1 MKKTNQYISLLLAVL
16 MTVGLS
22 SCIKEDYAVSS
33 DETAT
38 VNLMFTTRAD
48 LNQDGV
54 DEDARIHE
62 GIKTLRVI
70 LVQNGKVIVNHK
82 AEGLDKGDAPVLSQT
97 ITFWQIP
104 KAQSTFYAVANEESV
119 EGLRNKLAAY
129 TPESDFNPLDDQEL
143 RGEIITV
150 QTGTIPGAADD
161 IATNG
166 LPIAGIYSEDLSD
179 VEDGHILRIPITR
192 AVAKMELTL
201 TNNTGAPFRLDE
213 VAMGSFFPNM
223 TYLFPGKTL
232 PEGVTYVAHTFETN
246 ATLDEGAT
254 KTFCFYFYESHAG
267 ENAYTIQLND
277 GSEYGATPILVE
289 PEEEGEQAT
298 PLTSVERNTC
308 VRVKGTIESK
318 AWTLLANVLP
328 WQHEEVSF
336 DFDDTMSY
344 TSEGWKKGTYR
355 SKEVNNIRLF
365 NDQRAA
371 ELNFTITAP
380 SSLVRWTAELLEE
393 GDGHYFEFE
402 GPSSGEV
409 FIGDATSA
417 PTQTIKVRVIN
428 PDDEDYHEAT
438 LRVVA
443 TLLNGESYELD
454 LTGEGGTAPGTAE
467 TINRYTLIQ
476 AR

>member
-1 MKKTNQYISLLLAVL
+1 MKKTNRYISLLLALVFAA
-16 MTVGLS
+16 GLS
-22 SCIKEDYAVSS
+22 SCIKEDYADSTKN
-33 DETAT
+33 DKAT
-38 VNLMFTTRAD
+38 VSLVFDTRAP
-48 LNQDGV
+48 GV
-54 DEDARIHE
+54 DGQTVQAGPNE

-70 LVQNGKVIVNHK
+70 IVDSESSTVNVNKFYDYSAEPGPVEVKALTIMNLPEGQKDFYVI
-82 AEGLDKGDAPVLSQT
+82 
-97 ITFWQIP
+97 
-104 KAQSTFYAVANEESV
+104 ANEGSV
-119 EGLRNKLAAY
+119 GMNDIDLDTWQEKGTFN
-129 TPESDFNPLDDQEL
+129 ESDKNEL
-143 RGEIITV
+143 LQAVISSGFPKTEI
-150 QTGTIPGAADD
+150 AEL
-161 IATNG
+161 G
-166 LPIAGIYSEDLSD
+166 LPIAGVKSENITGT
-179 VEDGHILRIPITR
+179 EDQVIEIPITR

-201 TNNTGAPFRLDE
+201 TNNTGASFQLDK
-213 VAMGSFFPNM
+213 VVMGSFFPNM
-223 TYLFPGKTL
+223 TYLFPDKGL
-232 PEGVTYVAHTFETN
+232 PEGVTYANHTFDTN
-246 ATLDEGAT
+246 ATLEEGAT
-254 KTFCFYFYESHAG
+254 ETFCFYFYESYAG
-267 ENAYTIQLND
+267 ADAYTIQLNN

-289 PEEEGEQAT
+289 PEEEGGQAT

-344 TSEGWKKGTYR
+344 TSEGWKKDTYLL
-355 SKEVNNIRLF
+355 KDGNNIRLS
-365 NDQRAA
+365 NRMAA

>member
-1 MKKTNQYISLLLAVL
+1 MKKTNRYISLLLALVFAA
-16 MTVGLS
+16 GLS
-22 SCIKEDYAVSS
+22 SCIKEDYADSTKN
-33 DETAT
+33 DKAT
-38 VNLMFTTRAD
+38 VSLVFDTRAP
-48 LNQDGV
+48 GV
-54 DEDARIHE
+54 DGQTVQAGPNE

-70 LVQNGKVIVNHK
+70 IVDSESSTVNVNKLYDYSAEPDPVQVKTLTIMNLPEGQKDFYVI
-82 AEGLDKGDAPVLSQT
+82 
-97 ITFWQIP
+97 
-104 KAQSTFYAVANEESV
+104 ANEGSVGMNDIDLDTWQEKGTFNESDK
-119 EGLRNKLAAY
+119 NKLLQAVIASGFPK
-129 TPESDFNPLDDQEL
+129 TDA
-143 RGEIITV
+143 EIAE
-150 QTGTIPGAADD
+150 Q
-161 IATNG
+161 G
-166 LPIAGIYSEDLSD
+166 LPIAGVESANITGTEDQ
-179 VEDGHILRIPITR
+179 EIEIPITR

-201 TNNTGAPFRLDE
+201 TNNTGAPFQLDQ

-232 PEGVTYVAHTFETN
+232 SEDVTYEAHIFETN
-246 ATLDEGAT
+246 ATLAEGAT
-254 KTFCFYFYESHAG
+254 ETFCFYFYESNAG
-267 ENAYTIQLND
+267 ENAYTIQLNN

-289 PEEEGEQAT
+289 PEEEGGQAT
-298 PLTSVERNTC
+298 PLTSVKRNTC

-344 TSEGWKKGTYR
+344 TSEGWKKDTYLL
-355 SKEVNNIRLF
+355 KDGNNIRLS
-365 NDQRAA
+365 NRTAA
-371 ELNFTITAP
+371 ELNFIITAP

-393 GDGHYFEFE
+393 GDGHYFEFVD
-402 GPSSGEV
+402 GSSSGEV

-417 PTQTIKVRVIN
+417 PMQTIKVRVTN

>member
-1 MKKTNQYISLLLAVL
+1 MKKTNRYISLLLALVFAA
-16 MTVGLS
+16 GLS
-22 SCIKEDYAVSS
+22 SCIKEDYADSTKN
-33 DETAT
+33 DKAT
-38 VNLMFTTRAD
+38 VSLVFDTRAP
-48 LNQDGV
+48 GV
-54 DEDARIHE
+54 DGQTVQAGPNE

-70 LVQNGKVIVNHK
+70 IVDSKSSTVNVNKFYDYSDEPGPVETKRLTIMNLPVGQKDFYVI
-82 AEGLDKGDAPVLSQT
+82 
-97 ITFWQIP
+97 
-104 KAQSTFYAVANEESV
+104 ANEGSV
-119 EGLRNKLAAY
+119 EINGINLDAWQEKG
-129 TPESDFNPLDDQEL
+129 TFDDSDKNEL
-143 RGEIITV
+143 LQAVISSGFPKTEI
-150 QTGTIPGAADD
+150 AEL
-161 IATNG
+161 G
-166 LPIAGIYSEDLSD
+166 LPIAGVKSENITGT
-179 VEDGHILRIPITR
+179 EDQVIEIPITR

-201 TNNTGAPFRLDE
+201 TNNTGAPFQLDQ

-232 PEGVTYVAHTFETN
+232 SEGVTYAAHTFETN
-246 ATLDEGAT
+246 ATLEKGAT
-254 KTFCFYFYESHAG
+254 ETFCFYFYESNAG
-267 ENAYTIQLND
+267 ANAYTIQLND

-289 PEEEGEQAT
+289 PEEEGGKAT

-344 TSEGWKKGTYR
+344 TSEGWKKDTYR
-355 SKEVNNIRLF
+355 SKEDNNIRLF

>member
-1 MKKTNQYISLLLAVL
+1 MKKTNRYISLLLALVFAA
-16 MTVGLS
+16 GLS
-22 SCIKEDYAVSS
+22 SCIKEDYADSTKN
-33 DETAT
+33 DKAT
-38 VNLMFTTRAD
+38 VSLVFDTRAP
-48 LNQDGV
+48 GV
-54 DEDARIHE
+54 DGQTVQAGPNE

-70 LVQNGKVIVNHK
+70 IVDSESSTVNVNKLYDYSAEAGPVETKTLTIMNLPEGQKDFYVI
-82 AEGLDKGDAPVLSQT
+82 
-97 ITFWQIP
+97 
-104 KAQSTFYAVANEESV
+104 ANEGSV
-119 EGLRNKLAAY
+119 EMNDIDLDTWQEKGTFN
-129 TPESDFNPLDDQEL
+129 ESDKNEL
-143 RGEIITV
+143 LQAVIASGFPKTDAEI
-150 QTGTIPGAADD
+150 AEL
-161 IATNG
+161 G
-166 LPIAGIYSEDLSD
+166 LPIAGWQSENITGT
-179 VEDGHILRIPITR
+179 EDQVIEIPITR

-201 TNNTGAPFRLDE
+201 TNNTGAPFQLDQ
-213 VAMGSFFPNM
+213 VAMGRFFPNM

-232 PEGVTYVAHTFETN
+232 SEGVTYAAHTFETN
-246 ATLDEGAT
+246 ATLAEDAT
-254 KTFCFYFYESHAG
+254 ETFCFYFYESYAG
-267 ENAYTIQLND
+267 ADAYTIQLNN

-289 PEEEGEQAT
+289 PEEEGGQAT

-344 TSEGWKKGTYR
+344 TSEGWKKDTYLF
-355 SKEVNNIRLF
+355 KDGNNIRLS
-365 NDQRAA
+365 NRMAA

-393 GDGHYFEFE
+393 GDGHYFEFD

-417 PTQTIKVRVIN
+417 PMQTIKVRVIN

>member
-1 MKKTNQYISLLLAVL
+1 MKKTNRYISLLLALVFAA
-16 MTVGLS
+16 GLS
-22 SCIKEDYAVSS
+22 SCIKEDYADSTKN
-33 DETAT
+33 DKAT
-38 VNLMFTTRAD
+38 VSLVFDTRAP
-48 LNQDGV
+48 GV
-54 DEDARIHE
+54 DGQTVQAGPNE

-70 LVQNGKVIVNHK
+70 IVDSKSSTVNVNKFYDYSAEPDPVETKTLTIMNLPVGQKDFYVI
-82 AEGLDKGDAPVLSQT
+82 
-97 ITFWQIP
+97 
-104 KAQSTFYAVANEESV
+104 ANERSV
-119 EGLRNKLAAY
+119 GMNDIDLDAWQEKG
-129 TPESDFNPLDDQEL
+129 TFDESDKNEL
-143 RGEIITV
+143 LQAVIASGFPKTEI
-150 QTGTIPGAADD
+150 AEL
-161 IATNG
+161 G
-166 LPIAGIYSEDLSD
+166 LPIAGVKSENITGT
-179 VEDGHILRIPITR
+179 EDQVIEIPITR

-201 TNNTGAPFRLDE
+201 TNNTGALFRLDQ
-213 VAMGSFFPNM
+213 VAMGRFFPNM
-223 TYLFPGKTL
+223 TYLFPGNAL
-232 PEGVTYVAHTFETN
+232 PESVTYVAHTFETN

-254 KTFCFYFYESHAG
+254 KTFCFYFYESNAG
-267 ENAYTIQLND
+267 ENAYTIQLNN

-289 PEEEGEQAT
+289 PEEEGGEAT
-298 PLTSVERNTC
+298 PLTSVKRNTC

-344 TSEGWKKGTYR
+344 TSEGWKKDTYLL
-355 SKEVNNIRLF
+355 KDGNNIRLS
-365 NDQRAA
+365 NRMAA

-417 PTQTIKVRVIN
+417 PMQTIKVRVTN

>member
-1 MKKTNQYISLLLAVL
+1 MKKTNRYISLLLALVFAA
-16 MTVGLS
+16 GLS
-22 SCIKEDYAVSS
+22 SCIKEDYADSTKN
-33 DETAT
+33 DKAT
-38 VNLMFTTRAD
+38 VSLVFDTRAP
-48 LNQDGV
+48 GV
-54 DEDARIHE
+54 DGQTVQAGPNE

-70 LVQNGKVIVNHK
+70 IVDSESSTVNVNKLYDYSAEAGPVEVKTLTIMNLPVGQKDFYVI
-82 AEGLDKGDAPVLSQT
+82 
-97 ITFWQIP
+97 
-104 KAQSTFYAVANEESV
+104 ANEGSV
-119 EGLRNKLAAY
+119 EMNGINLDTWQEKGTFN
-129 TPESDFNPLDDQEL
+129 ESDKNEL
-143 RGEIITV
+143 LQAVIASGFPKTDAEI
-150 QTGTIPGAADD
+150 AEL
-161 IATNG
+161 G
-166 LPIAGIYSEDLSD
+166 LPIAGWQSENITGT
-179 VEDGHILRIPITR
+179 EDQVIEIPITR

-201 TNNTGAPFRLDE
+201 TNNTGAPFQLDQ
-213 VAMGSFFPNM
+213 VAMGRFFPNM
-223 TYLFPGKTL
+223 TYLFPGKAL
-232 PEGVTYVAHTFETN
+232 PEGVAYADHTFETN
-246 ATLDEGAT
+246 ATLAEDAT
-254 KTFCFYFYESHAG
+254 ETFCFYFYESYAG
-267 ENAYTIQLND
+267 ADAYTIQLNN

-289 PEEEGEQAT
+289 PGEEGGQAT

-344 TSEGWKKGTYR
+344 TSEGWKEGTYLL
-355 SKEVNNIRLF
+355 KDGNNIRLS
-365 NDQRAA
+365 NRMAA

-393 GDGHYFEFE
+393 GDGHYFEFD
-402 GPSSGEV
+402 GSSSGEV

-417 PTQTIKVRVIN
+417 PMQTIKVRVIN

>member
-48 LNQDGV
+48 LNQNGV

-119 EGLRNKLAAY
+119 DGLRNKLAAY

-166 LPIAGIYSEDLSD
+166 LPIAGIYSEDLSN
-179 VEDGHILRIPITR
+179 VVDGHILRIPITR
-192 AVAKMELTL
+192 AVAKFVLYI
-201 TNNTGAPFRLDE
+201 NNESGEDFNLNSVNLGTF
-213 VAMGSFFPNM
+213 VADR
-223 TYLFPGKTL
+223 TYLFPGQNGL
-232 PEGVTYVAHTFETN
+232 PQGVTYNEKMYSLNANTTVAANGGGKGEPAFIGYIYETGTRGAGDFTLSLTSDTPGFEDLAKAVPIQFNQQGRKHISRNEQVEIT
-246 ATLDEGAT
+246 ATVDVNKEVQTDL
-254 KTFCFYFYESHAG
+254 K
-267 ENAYTIQLND
+267 
-277 GSEYGATPILVE
+277 ILVE
-289 PEEEGEQAT
+289 HWGE
-298 PLTSVERNTC
+298 
-308 VRVKGTIESK
+308 K
-318 AWTLLANVLP
+318 
-328 WQHEEVSF
+328 
-336 DFDDTMSY
+336 
-344 TSEGWKKGTYR
+344 
-355 SKEVNNIRLF
+355 
-365 NDQRAA
+365 
-371 ELNFTITAP
+371 
-380 SSLVRWTAELLEE
+380 
-393 GDGHYFEFE
+393 
-402 GPSSGEV
+402 
-409 FIGDATSA
+409 
-417 PTQTIKVRVIN
+417 
-428 PDDEDYHEAT
+428 
-438 LRVVA
+438 
-443 TLLNGESYELD
+443 
-454 LTGEGGTAPGTAE
+454 
-467 TINRYTLIQ
+467 TINIPSFN
-476 AR
+476 

>member
-1 MKKTNQYISLLLAVL
+1 MKKTNRYISLLLALVFAA
-16 MTVGLS
+16 GLS
-22 SCIKEDYAVSS
+22 SCIKEDYADSTKN
-33 DETAT
+33 DKAT
-38 VNLMFTTRAD
+38 VSLVFDTRAP
-48 LNQDGV
+48 GV
-54 DEDARIHE
+54 DGQTVQAGPNE

-70 LVQNGKVIVNHK
+70 IVDSESSTVNVNKFYDYSAEPDPVEVKTLTIMNLPVGQKDFYVI
-82 AEGLDKGDAPVLSQT
+82 
-97 ITFWQIP
+97 
-104 KAQSTFYAVANEESV
+104 ANEGSV
-119 EGLRNKLAAY
+119 GMNDIDLEAWQEKGTFN
-129 TPESDFNPLDDQEL
+129 ESDKNEL
-143 RGEIITV
+143 LQAVIASGFPKTDAEI
-150 QTGTIPGAADD
+150 AEL
-161 IATNG
+161 G
-166 LPIAGIYSEDLSD
+166 LPIAGVKSENITGT
-179 VEDGHILRIPITR
+179 EDQVIEIPITR

-201 TNNTGAPFRLDE
+201 TNNTGAPFQLDQ
-213 VAMGSFFPNM
+213 VAMGKFFPNM
-223 TYLFPGKTL
+223 TYLFPDNGL
-232 PEGVTYVAHTFETN
+232 LEGVTYADHTFETN
-246 ATLDEGAT
+246 ATLEEGAT
-254 KTFCFYFYESHAG
+254 ETFCFYFYESNAG
-267 ENAYTIQLND
+267 ADAYTIQLND

-289 PEEEGEQAT
+289 PEVEGGQAT
-298 PLTSVERNTC
+298 PLTSVDRNTC

-344 TSEGWKKGTYR
+344 TSEGWTEGTYR
-355 SKEVNNIRLF
+355 SKEGNNIRLF

-371 ELNFTITAP
+371 VLNFTITAP

-393 GDGHYFEFE
+393 GDGHYFEFD

-417 PTQTIKVRVIN
+417 PMQTIKVRVTN

>member
-1 MKKTNQYISLLLAVL
+1 MKKTNRYISLLLALVFAA
-16 MTVGLS
+16 GLS
-22 SCIKEDYAVSS
+22 SCIKEDYADSTKN
-33 DETAT
+33 DKAT
-38 VNLMFTTRAD
+38 VSLVFDTRAP
-48 LNQDGV
+48 GV
-54 DEDARIHE
+54 DGQTVQAGPNE

-70 LVQNGKVIVNHK
+70 IVDSESSTVNVNKLYDYSAEAGPVEVKTLTIMNLPVGQKDFYVI
-82 AEGLDKGDAPVLSQT
+82 
-97 ITFWQIP
+97 
-104 KAQSTFYAVANEESV
+104 ANEGSV
-119 EGLRNKLAAY
+119 EMNGINLDTWQEKGTFN
-129 TPESDFNPLDDQEL
+129 ESDKNEL
-143 RGEIITV
+143 LQAVIASGFPKTDAEI
-150 QTGTIPGAADD
+150 AEL
-161 IATNG
+161 G
-166 LPIAGIYSEDLSD
+166 LPIAGWQSENITGT
-179 VEDGHILRIPITR
+179 EDQVIEIPITR

-201 TNNTGAPFRLDE
+201 TNNTGAPFQLDQ
-213 VAMGSFFPNM
+213 VAMGRFFPNM
-223 TYLFPGKTL
+223 TYLFPGKAL
-232 PEGVTYVAHTFETN
+232 PEGVAYADHTFETN
-246 ATLDEGAT
+246 ATLAEDAT
-254 KTFCFYFYESHAG
+254 ETFCFYFYESYAG
-267 ENAYTIQLND
+267 ADAYTIQLNN

-289 PEEEGEQAT
+289 PEEEGGQAT

-344 TSEGWKKGTYR
+344 TSEGWKEGTYLL
-355 SKEVNNIRLF
+355 KDGNNIRLS
-365 NDQRAA
+365 NRMAA

-393 GDGHYFEFE
+393 GDGHYFEFD
-402 GPSSGEV
+402 GSSSGEV

-417 PTQTIKVRVIN
+417 PMQTIKVRVIN

>member
-1 MKKTNQYISLLLAVL
+1 MKKTNRYISLLLALVFAA
-16 MTVGLS
+16 GLS
-22 SCIKEDYAVSS
+22 SCIKEDYADSTKN
-33 DETAT
+33 DKAT
-38 VNLMFTTRAD
+38 VSLVFDTRAP
-48 LNQDGV
+48 GV
-54 DEDARIHE
+54 DGQTVQAGPNE

-70 LVQNGKVIVNHK
+70 IVDSESSTVNVNKFYDYSAEPGPVEVKTLTIMNLPEGQKDFYVI
-82 AEGLDKGDAPVLSQT
+82 
-97 ITFWQIP
+97 
-104 KAQSTFYAVANEESV
+104 ANEGSV
-119 EGLRNKLAAY
+119 GMNDIDLDTWQEKGTFN
-129 TPESDFNPLDDQEL
+129 ESDKNEL
-143 RGEIITV
+143 LQAVISSGFPKTEI
-150 QTGTIPGAADD
+150 AEL
-161 IATNG
+161 G
-166 LPIAGIYSEDLSD
+166 LPIAGVKSENITGT
-179 VEDGHILRIPITR
+179 EDQVIEIPITR

-201 TNNTGAPFRLDE
+201 TNNTGASFQLDK
-213 VAMGSFFPNM
+213 VVMGSFFPNM
-223 TYLFPGKTL
+223 TYLFPDKGL
-232 PEGVTYVAHTFETN
+232 PEGVTYANHTFDTN
-246 ATLDEGAT
+246 ATLEEGAT
-254 KTFCFYFYESHAG
+254 ETFCFYFYESYAG
-267 ENAYTIQLND
+267 ADAYTIQLNN

-289 PEEEGEQAT
+289 PEEEGGQAT

-344 TSEGWKKGTYR
+344 TSEGWKKDTYLL
-355 SKEVNNIRLF
+355 KDGNNIRLS
-365 NDQRAA
+365 NRMAA

>member
-1 MKKTNQYISLLLAVL
+1 MKKTNRYISLLLALVFAA
-16 MTVGLS
+16 GLS
-22 SCIKEDYAVSS
+22 SCIKEDYADSTKN
-33 DETAT
+33 DKAT
-38 VNLMFTTRAD
+38 VSLVFDTRAP
-48 LNQDGV
+48 GV
-54 DEDARIHE
+54 DGQTVQAGPNE

-70 LVQNGKVIVNHK
+70 IVDSESSTVNVNKLYDYSAEAGPVEVKTLTIMNLPVGQKDFYVI
-82 AEGLDKGDAPVLSQT
+82 
-97 ITFWQIP
+97 
-104 KAQSTFYAVANEESV
+104 ANEGSV
-119 EGLRNKLAAY
+119 GMNDIDLNAWQEKGTFN
-129 TPESDFNPLDDQEL
+129 ESDKNEL
-143 RGEIITV
+143 LQAVIASGFPKTDAEI
-150 QTGTIPGAADD
+150 AEL
-161 IATNG
+161 G
-166 LPIAGIYSEDLSD
+166 LPIAGWQSENITGT
-179 VEDGHILRIPITR
+179 EDQVIEIPITR

-201 TNNTGAPFRLDE
+201 TNNTGAPFQLDQ

-223 TYLFPGKTL
+223 TYLFPGKAL
-232 PEGVTYVAHTFETN
+232 PEGVAYADYTFETN
-246 ATLDEGAT
+246 ATLAEDAT
-254 KTFCFYFYESHAG
+254 ETFCFYFYESNAG
-267 ENAYTIQLND
+267 ENAYTIQLNN

-289 PEEEGEQAT
+289 PEEEGGQAT

-344 TSEGWKKGTYR
+344 TSEGWKKDTYLL
-355 SKEVNNIRLF
+355 KDGNNIRLS
-365 NDQRAA
+365 NRMAA

>member
-1 MKKTNQYISLLLAVL
+1 MKKTNRYISLLLALVFAA
-16 MTVGLS
+16 GLS
-22 SCIKEDYAVSS
+22 SCIKEDYADSTKN
-33 DETAT
+33 DKAT
-38 VNLMFTTRAD
+38 VSLVFDTRAP
-48 LNQDGV
+48 GV
-54 DEDARIHE
+54 DGQTVQAGPNE

-70 LVQNGKVIVNHK
+70 IVDSKSSTVNVNKFYDYSAEPDPVETKTLTIMNLPVGQKDFYVI
-82 AEGLDKGDAPVLSQT
+82 
-97 ITFWQIP
+97 
-104 KAQSTFYAVANEESV
+104 ANEGSV
-119 EGLRNKLAAY
+119 EMNGINLNTWQEKG
-129 TPESDFNPLDDQEL
+129 TFDDSDKNEL
-143 RGEIITV
+143 LQAVISSGFPKTEI
-150 QTGTIPGAADD
+150 AEL
-161 IATNG
+161 G
-166 LPIAGIYSEDLSD
+166 LPIAGVKSENITGT
-179 VEDGHILRIPITR
+179 EDQVIEIPITR

-201 TNNTGAPFRLDE
+201 TNNTGASFQLDQ
-213 VAMGSFFPNM
+213 VVMGSFFPNM
-223 TYLFPGKTL
+223 TYLFPDKAL
-232 PEGVTYVAHTFETN
+232 PEEGVAYTDHTFETN

-254 KTFCFYFYESHAG
+254 KTFCFYFYESNAG

-289 PEEEGEQAT
+289 PEEEGGQAT

-344 TSEGWKKGTYR
+344 TSEGWKKDTYLL
-355 SKEVNNIRLF
+355 KDGNNIRLS
-365 NDQRAA
+365 NRMAA

>member
-1 MKKTNQYISLLLAVL
+1 MKKTNRYISLLLALVFAA
-16 MTVGLS
+16 GLS
-22 SCIKEDYAVSS
+22 SCIKEDYADSTKN
-33 DETAT
+33 DKAT
-38 VNLMFTTRAD
+38 VSLVFDTRAP
-48 LNQDGV
+48 GV
-54 DEDARIHE
+54 DGQTVQAGPNE

-70 LVQNGKVIVNHK
+70 IVDSESSTVNVNKFYDYSAEPGPVEVKTLTIMNLPEGQKDFYVI
-82 AEGLDKGDAPVLSQT
+82 
-97 ITFWQIP
+97 
-104 KAQSTFYAVANEESV
+104 ANEGSV
-119 EGLRNKLAAY
+119 EINGINLDTWQEKGTFN
-129 TPESDFNPLDDQEL
+129 ESDKNEL
-143 RGEIITV
+143 LQAVISSGFPKTEI
-150 QTGTIPGAADD
+150 AEL
-161 IATNG
+161 G
-166 LPIAGIYSEDLSD
+166 LPIAGVKSENITGT
-179 VEDGHILRIPITR
+179 EDQVIEIPITR

-201 TNNTGAPFRLDE
+201 TNNTGASFQLDK
-213 VAMGSFFPNM
+213 VVMGSFFPNM
-223 TYLFPGKTL
+223 TYLFPDKGL
-232 PEGVTYVAHTFETN
+232 PEGVTYANHTFDTN
-246 ATLDEGAT
+246 ATLEEGAT
-254 KTFCFYFYESHAG
+254 ETFCFYFYESYAG
-267 ENAYTIQLND
+267 ADAYTIQLNN

-289 PEEEGEQAT
+289 PEEEGGQAT

-344 TSEGWKKGTYR
+344 TSEGWKKDTYLL
-355 SKEVNNIRLF
+355 KDGNNIRLS
-365 NDQRAA
+365 NRMAA

-467 TINRYTLIQ
+467 IINRYTLIQ

>member
-1 MKKTNQYISLLLAVL
+1 MKKTNRYISLLLALVFAA
-16 MTVGLS
+16 GLS
-22 SCIKEDYAVSS
+22 SCIKEDYADSTKN
-33 DETAT
+33 DKAT
-38 VNLMFTTRAD
+38 VSLVFDTRAP
-48 LNQDGV
+48 GV
-54 DEDARIHE
+54 DGQTVQAGPNE

-70 LVQNGKVIVNHK
+70 IVDSESSTVNVNKLYDYSAEAGPVEVKTLTIMNLPVGQKDFYVI
-82 AEGLDKGDAPVLSQT
+82 
-97 ITFWQIP
+97 
-104 KAQSTFYAVANEESV
+104 ANEGSV
-119 EGLRNKLAAY
+119 GMNDIDLNAWQEKGTFN
-129 TPESDFNPLDDQEL
+129 ESDKNEL
-143 RGEIITV
+143 LQAVIASGFPKTDAEIV
-150 QTGTIPGAADD
+150 EL
-161 IATNG
+161 G
-166 LPIAGIYSEDLSD
+166 LPIAGWQSENITGT
-179 VEDGHILRIPITR
+179 EDQVIEIPITR

-201 TNNTGAPFRLDE
+201 TNNTGAPFRLDQ
-213 VAMGSFFPNM
+213 VAMGSFFPKM

-232 PEGVTYVAHTFETN
+232 SEGVAYADHTFKTN
-246 ATLDEGAT
+246 ATLAEDAT
-254 KTFCFYFYESHAG
+254 ETFCFYFYESYAG
-267 ENAYTIQLND
+267 ADAYTIQLNN

-289 PEEEGEQAT
+289 PEEEGGKAT

-344 TSEGWKKGTYR
+344 TSEGWQEGTYHL
-355 SKEVNNIRLF
+355 KNGNNIRLF
-365 NDQRAA
+365 NNRTAA

-393 GDGHYFEFE
+393 GDGHYFEFD

-454 LTGEGGTAPGTAE
+454 LTGKGGTAPGTAE

>member
-1 MKKTNQYISLLLAVL
+1 MKKTNRYISLLLALVFAA
-16 MTVGLS
+16 GLS
-22 SCIKEDYAVSS
+22 SCIKEDYADSTKN
-33 DETAT
+33 DKAT
-38 VNLMFTTRAD
+38 VSLVFDTRAP
-48 LNQDGV
+48 GV
-54 DEDARIHE
+54 DGQTVQAGPNE

-70 LVQNGKVIVNHK
+70 IVDSKSSTVNVNKFYNYSAEPGPVETKTLTIMNLPEGQKDFYVI
-82 AEGLDKGDAPVLSQT
+82 
-97 ITFWQIP
+97 
-104 KAQSTFYAVANEESV
+104 ANEGSV
-119 EGLRNKLAAY
+119 EMNGIDLDTWQEKGTFN
-129 TPESDFNPLDDQEL
+129 ESDKNEL
-143 RGEIITV
+143 LQAVIASGFPKTDAEIAE
-150 QTGTIPGAADD
+150 Q
-161 IATNG
+161 G
-166 LPIAGIYSEDLSD
+166 LPIAGVESANITGTEDQ
-179 VEDGHILRIPITR
+179 VIEIPITR

-201 TNNTGAPFRLDE
+201 INNTGAPFQLDK
-213 VAMGSFFPNM
+213 VVMGSFFPNM
-223 TYLFPGKTL
+223 TYLFPDKGL
-232 PEGVTYVAHTFETN
+232 PEGVTYADHTFDTN

-254 KTFCFYFYESHAG
+254 KTFCFYFYESNAG
-267 ENAYTIQLND
+267 ANAYTIQLND

-289 PEEEGEQAT
+289 PEVEGGQQAT
-298 PLTSVERNTC
+298 PLTSVDRNTC
-308 VRVKGTIESK
+308 VRVKGIIESK

-336 DFDDTMSY
+336 DFDDTMAY
-344 TSEGWKKGTYR
+344 TSKGWKEGTYR
-355 SKEVNNIRLF
+355 SKAGNNIRLY
-365 NDQRAA
+365 NNQTAA

-393 GDGHYFEFE
+393 GDGHYFEFD

-417 PTQTIKVRVIN
+417 PMQAIKVRVIN

>member
-1 MKKTNQYISLLLAVL
+1 MKKTNRYISLLLALVFAA
-16 MTVGLS
+16 GLS
-22 SCIKEDYAVSS
+22 SCIKEDYADSTKN
-33 DETAT
+33 DKAT
-38 VNLMFTTRAD
+38 VSLVFDTRAP
-48 LNQDGV
+48 GV
-54 DEDARIHE
+54 DGQTVQAGPNE

-70 LVQNGKVIVNHK
+70 IVDSESSTVNVNKFYDYSAEAGPVEVKTLTIMNLPVGLKDFYVI
-82 AEGLDKGDAPVLSQT
+82 
-97 ITFWQIP
+97 
-104 KAQSTFYAVANEESV
+104 ANEGSV
-119 EGLRNKLAAY
+119 EMNGINLDTWQEKGTFN
-129 TPESDFNPLDDQEL
+129 ESDKNEL
-143 RGEIITV
+143 LQAVIASGFPKTDAEI
-150 QTGTIPGAADD
+150 AEF
-161 IATNG
+161 G
-166 LPIAGIYSEDLSD
+166 LPIAGWQSENITGT
-179 VEDGHILRIPITR
+179 EDQVIEIPITR

-201 TNNTGAPFRLDE
+201 TNNTGAPFQLDQ

-223 TYLFPGKTL
+223 TYLFPGKAL
-232 PEGVTYVAHTFETN
+232 PEGVAYADHTFETN
-246 ATLDEGAT
+246 ATLAEDAT
-254 KTFCFYFYESHAG
+254 ETFCFYFYESYAG
-267 ENAYTIQLND
+267 ADAYTIQLNN

-289 PEEEGEQAT
+289 PEEEGGQAT

-344 TSEGWKKGTYR
+344 TSEGWKEGTYLL
-355 SKEVNNIRLF
+355 KDGNNIRLS
-365 NDQRAA
+365 NQMAA

-393 GDGHYFEFE
+393 GDGHYFEFD
-402 GPSSGEV
+402 GSSSGEV

-417 PTQTIKVRVIN
+417 PMQTIKVRVIN

>member
-1 MKKTNQYISLLLAVL
+1 MKKTNRYISLLLALVFAA
-16 MTVGLS
+16 GLS
-22 SCIKEDYAVSS
+22 SCIKEDYADSTKN
-33 DETAT
+33 DKAT
-38 VNLMFTTRAD
+38 VSLVFDTRAP
-48 LNQDGV
+48 GV
-54 DEDARIHE
+54 DGQTVQVGPNE

-70 LVQNGKVIVNHK
+70 IVDSKSSTVNVNKFYDYSAEPGPVETKTLTIMNLPVGQKDFYVI
-82 AEGLDKGDAPVLSQT
+82 
-97 ITFWQIP
+97 
-104 KAQSTFYAVANEESV
+104 ANEGSV
-119 EGLRNKLAAY
+119 EINGINLDTWQEKGTFN
-129 TPESDFNPLDDQEL
+129 ESDKNEL
-143 RGEIITV
+143 LQAVIASGFPKTDAEI
-150 QTGTIPGAADD
+150 AKL
-161 IATNG
+161 G
-166 LPIAGIYSEDLSD
+166 LPIAGWQSENITGT
-179 VEDGHILRIPITR
+179 EDQVIEIPITR

-201 TNNTGAPFRLDE
+201 TNNTGAPFQLDQ

-232 PEGVTYVAHTFETN
+232 PEGGVAYADHTFKTN
-246 ATLDEGAT
+246 ATLAEDAT
-254 KTFCFYFYESHAG
+254 ETFCFYFYESYAG
-267 ENAYTIQLND
+267 ENAYTIRLND

-289 PEEEGEQAT
+289 PEVEGGQAT

-328 WQHEEVSF
+328 WQYEEVSF

-344 TSEGWKKGTYR
+344 TSEGWKEGTYR
-355 SKEVNNIRLF
+355 SKDGNNIRLS
-365 NDQRAA
+365 NQMAA

-393 GDGHYFEFE
+393 GDGHYFEFD
-402 GPSSGEV
+402 GSSSGEV

>member
-1 MKKTNQYISLLLAVL
+1 MKKTNRYISLLLALVFAA
-16 MTVGLS
+16 GLS
-22 SCIKEDYAVSS
+22 SCIKEDYADSTKN
-33 DETAT
+33 DKAT
-38 VNLMFTTRAD
+38 VSLVFDTRAP
-48 LNQDGV
+48 GV
-54 DEDARIHE
+54 DGQTVQAGPNE

-70 LVQNGKVIVNHK
+70 IVDSKSSTVNVNKLYDYSAEAGPVETKTLTIMNLPVGQKDFYVI
-82 AEGLDKGDAPVLSQT
+82 
-97 ITFWQIP
+97 
-104 KAQSTFYAVANEESV
+104 ANEGSV
-119 EGLRNKLAAY
+119 EMNGINLNTWQEKG
-129 TPESDFNPLDDQEL
+129 TFDDSDKNEL
-143 RGEIITV
+143 LQAVISSGFPKTEI
-150 QTGTIPGAADD
+150 AEL
-161 IATNG
+161 G
-166 LPIAGIYSEDLSD
+166 LPIAGVKSENITGT
-179 VEDGHILRIPITR
+179 EDQVIEIPITR

-201 TNNTGAPFRLDE
+201 TNNTGAPFQLDQ
-213 VAMGSFFPNM
+213 VAMGNFFPNM
-223 TYLFPGKTL
+223 TYLFPGNAL
-232 PEGVTYVAHTFETN
+232 PESVTYTAHTFETN

-254 KTFCFYFYESHAG
+254 KTFCFYFYESNAG
-267 ENAYTIQLND
+267 ENAYTIQLNN

-289 PEEEGEQAT
+289 PEEEGGQAT

-344 TSEGWKKGTYR
+344 TSEGWKEGTFR
-355 SKEVNNIRLF
+355 SKNGNNIRLF
-365 NDQRAA
+365 NNRTAA

-393 GDGHYFEFE
+393 GDGHYFEFD

-409 FIGDATSA
+409 FIGNATSA
-417 PTQTIKVRVIN
+417 PMQTIKVRVIN

>member
-1 MKKTNQYISLLLAVL
+1 MKKTNRYISLLLALVFAA
-16 MTVGLS
+16 GLS
-22 SCIKEDYAVSS
+22 SCIKEDYADSTKN
-33 DETAT
+33 DKAT
-38 VNLMFTTRAD
+38 VSLVFDTRAP
-48 LNQDGV
+48 GV
-54 DEDARIHE
+54 DGQTVQAGPNE

-70 LVQNGKVIVNHK
+70 IVDSESSTVNVNKLYDYSAEAGPVETKTLTIMNLPVGQKDFYVI
-82 AEGLDKGDAPVLSQT
+82 
-97 ITFWQIP
+97 
-104 KAQSTFYAVANEESV
+104 ANEGSV
-119 EGLRNKLAAY
+119 GMNDIDLNAWQEKG
-129 TPESDFNPLDDQEL
+129 TFDDSDKNEL
-143 RGEIITV
+143 LQAVISSGFPKTEITEL
-150 QTGTIPGAADD
+150 
-161 IATNG
+161 G
-166 LPIAGIYSEDLSD
+166 LPIAGVKSENITGT
-179 VEDGHILRIPITR
+179 EDQVIEIPITR

-201 TNNTGAPFRLDE
+201 TNNTGASFQLDK

-223 TYLFPGKTL
+223 TYLFPGNAL
-232 PEGVTYVAHTFETN
+232 PESVTYAAHTFETN
-246 ATLDEGAT
+246 ATLEEGAT
-254 KTFCFYFYESHAG
+254 ETFCFYFYESNAG

-344 TSEGWKKGTYR
+344 TSEGWKEGTFR
-355 SKEVNNIRLF
+355 SKNGNNIRLF
-365 NDQRAA
+365 NNRTAA

-393 GDGHYFEFE
+393 GDGHYFEFD

>member
-1 MKKTNQYISLLLAVL
+1 MKKTNRYISLLLALVFAA
-16 MTVGLS
+16 GLS
-22 SCIKEDYAVSS
+22 SCIKEDYADSTKN
-33 DETAT
+33 DKAT
-38 VNLMFTTRAD
+38 VSLVFDTRAP
-48 LNQDGV
+48 GV
-54 DEDARIHE
+54 DGQTVQAGPNE

-70 LVQNGKVIVNHK
+70 IVDSESSTVNVNKFYDYSDEHGPVEVKTLTIMNLPVGQKDFYVI
-82 AEGLDKGDAPVLSQT
+82 
-97 ITFWQIP
+97 
-104 KAQSTFYAVANEESV
+104 ANEGSV
-119 EGLRNKLAAY
+119 GMNDIDLDAWQEKG
-129 TPESDFNPLDDQEL
+129 TFDDSDKNEL
-143 RGEIITV
+143 LQAVISSGFPKTDAEIV
-150 QTGTIPGAADD
+150 EL
-161 IATNG
+161 G
-166 LPIAGIYSEDLSD
+166 LPIAGWQSENITGT
-179 VEDGHILRIPITR
+179 EDQVIEIPITR

-201 TNNTGAPFRLDE
+201 TNNTGAPFQLDQ

-232 PEGVTYVAHTFETN
+232 SEGVPYAAHTFETN
-246 ATLDEGAT
+246 ATLEKGAT
-254 KTFCFYFYESHAG
+254 ETFCFYFYESNAG
-267 ENAYTIQLND
+267 ENAYTIQLNN

-289 PEEEGEQAT
+289 PEEEGGQPT

-344 TSEGWKKGTYR
+344 TSEGWKKDTYLL
-355 SKEVNNIRLF
+355 KDGNNIRLS
-365 NDQRAA
+365 NRMAA

>member
-1 MKKTNQYISLLLAVL
+1 MKKTNRYISLLLALVFAA
-16 MTVGLS
+16 GLS
-22 SCIKEDYAVSS
+22 SCIKEDYADSTKN
-33 DETAT
+33 DKAT
-38 VNLMFTTRAD
+38 VSLVFDTRAP
-48 LNQDGV
+48 GV
-54 DEDARIHE
+54 DGQTVQAGPNE

-70 LVQNGKVIVNHK
+70 IVDSESSTVNVNKFYDYSAEPGPVETKTLTIMNLPVGQKDFYVI
-82 AEGLDKGDAPVLSQT
+82 
-97 ITFWQIP
+97 
-104 KAQSTFYAVANEESV
+104 ANEGSV
-119 EGLRNKLAAY
+119 GMNDIDLNAWQEKG
-129 TPESDFNPLDDQEL
+129 TFDDSDKNEL
-143 RGEIITV
+143 LQAVISSGFPKTEI
-150 QTGTIPGAADD
+150 AEL
-161 IATNG
+161 G
-166 LPIAGIYSEDLSD
+166 LPIAGWQSENITGT
-179 VEDGHILRIPITR
+179 EDQVIEIPITR

-201 TNNTGAPFRLDE
+201 TNNTGAPFQLDK
-213 VAMGSFFPNM
+213 VVMGSFFPNM
-223 TYLFPGKTL
+223 TYLFPDKGL
-232 PEGVTYVAHTFETN
+232 PEDVAYADHTFETN
-246 ATLDEGAT
+246 ATLEEGAT
-254 KTFCFYFYESHAG
+254 ETFCFYFYESNAG
-267 ENAYTIQLND
+267 ADAYTIQLNN

-289 PEEEGEQAT
+289 PEEEGGQAT

-344 TSEGWKKGTYR
+344 TSERWKEGTYR
-355 SKEVNNIRLF
+355 SKEGNNIRLF

>member
-1 MKKTNQYISLLLAVL
+1 MKKTNRYISLLLALVFAA
-16 MTVGLS
+16 GLS
-22 SCIKEDYAVSS
+22 SCIKEDYADSTKN
-33 DETAT
+33 DKAT
-38 VNLMFTTRAD
+38 VSLVFDTRAP
-48 LNQDGV
+48 GV
-54 DEDARIHE
+54 DGQTVQAGPNE

-70 LVQNGKVIVNHK
+70 IVDSESSTVNVNKFYDYSAEAGLVEVKTLTIMNLPVGQKDFYVI
-82 AEGLDKGDAPVLSQT
+82 
-97 ITFWQIP
+97 
-104 KAQSTFYAVANEESV
+104 ANEGSV
-119 EGLRNKLAAY
+119 EMNDIDLDAWQEKG
-129 TPESDFNPLDDQEL
+129 TFDDSDKNEL
-143 RGEIITV
+143 LQAVIASGFPKTDAEI
-150 QTGTIPGAADD
+150 AEF
-161 IATNG
+161 G
-166 LPIAGIYSEDLSD
+166 LPIAGWQSENITGT
-179 VEDGHILRIPITR
+179 EDQVIEIPITR

-201 TNNTGAPFRLDE
+201 TNNTGAPFQLDQ

-223 TYLFPGKTL
+223 TYLFPGKAL
-232 PEGVTYVAHTFETN
+232 PEGVAYADHPFETN
-246 ATLDEGAT
+246 ATLAEDAT
-254 KTFCFYFYESHAG
+254 ETFCFYFYESYAG
-267 ENAYTIQLND
+267 ADAYTIQLNN

-289 PEEEGEQAT
+289 PEEEGGQAT

-344 TSEGWKKGTYR
+344 TSEGWKEGTYLL
-355 SKEVNNIRLF
+355 KDGNNIRLS
-365 NDQRAA
+365 NRMAA

-393 GDGHYFEFE
+393 GDGHYFEFD
-402 GPSSGEV
+402 GSSSGEV

-417 PTQTIKVRVIN
+417 PMQTIKVRVIN

>member
-1 MKKTNQYISLLLAVL
+1 MKKTNRYISLLLALVFAA
-16 MTVGLS
+16 GLS
-22 SCIKEDYAVSS
+22 SCIKEDYADSTKN
-33 DETAT
+33 DKAT
-38 VNLMFTTRAD
+38 VSLVFDTRAP
-48 LNQDGV
+48 GV
-54 DEDARIHE
+54 DGQTVQAGPNE

-70 LVQNGKVIVNHK
+70 IVDSKSSTVNVNKFYDYSDEPGPVETKMLTIMNLPVGQKDFYVI
-82 AEGLDKGDAPVLSQT
+82 
-97 ITFWQIP
+97 
-104 KAQSTFYAVANEESV
+104 ANEGSV
-119 EGLRNKLAAY
+119 GMNDINLNAWQEKGTFDDSDKNELLQAVISSGFPKTEIAKL
-129 TPESDFNPLDDQEL
+129 
-143 RGEIITV
+143 
-150 QTGTIPGAADD
+150 
-161 IATNG
+161 G
-166 LPIAGIYSEDLSD
+166 LPIAGVKSENITGT
-179 VEDGHILRIPITR
+179 EDQVIEIPITR

-201 TNNTGAPFRLDE
+201 TNNTGASFQLDK
-213 VAMGSFFPNM
+213 VVMGSFFPNR
-223 TYLFPGKTL
+223 TYLFPDKTL
-232 PEGVTYVAHTFETN
+232 SEGVTYAAHTFETN
-246 ATLDEGAT
+246 ATLEEGAT
-254 KTFCFYFYESHAG
+254 ETFCFYFYESNAG

-289 PEEEGEQAT
+289 PEVEGGQAT

-344 TSEGWKKGTYR
+344 TSEGWKEGTYH
-355 SKEVNNIRLF
+355 SQEGNNIRLF
-365 NDQRAA
+365 NNQRAA

>member
-1 MKKTNQYISLLLAVL
+1 MKKTNRYISLLLALVFAA
-16 MTVGLS
+16 GLS
-22 SCIKEDYAVSS
+22 SCIKEDYADSTKN
-33 DETAT
+33 DKAT
-38 VNLMFTTRAD
+38 VSLVFDTRAP
-48 LNQDGV
+48 GV
-54 DEDARIHE
+54 DGQTVQAGPNE

-70 LVQNGKVIVNHK
+70 IVDSESSTVNVNKFYDYSAEAGPVEVKTLTIMNLPVGQKDFYVI
-82 AEGLDKGDAPVLSQT
+82 
-97 ITFWQIP
+97 
-104 KAQSTFYAVANEESV
+104 ANEGSV
-119 EGLRNKLAAY
+119 EMNGINLDTWQEKGTFN
-129 TPESDFNPLDDQEL
+129 ESDKNEL
-143 RGEIITV
+143 LQAVIASGFPKTDAEI
-150 QTGTIPGAADD
+150 AEF
-161 IATNG
+161 G
-166 LPIAGIYSEDLSD
+166 LPIAGWQSENITGT
-179 VEDGHILRIPITR
+179 EDQVIEIPITR

-201 TNNTGAPFRLDE
+201 TNNTGAPFQLDQ

-223 TYLFPGKTL
+223 TYLFPSKAL
-232 PEGVTYVAHTFETN
+232 PEGVAYADHTFETN
-246 ATLDEGAT
+246 ATLAEDAT
-254 KTFCFYFYESHAG
+254 ETFCFYFYESYAG
-267 ENAYTIQLND
+267 ADAYTIQLNN

-289 PEEEGEQAT
+289 PEEEGGQAT

-344 TSEGWKKGTYR
+344 TSEGWKEGTYLL
-355 SKEVNNIRLF
+355 KDGNNIRLY
-365 NDQRAA
+365 NRMAA

-393 GDGHYFEFE
+393 GDGHYFEFD
-402 GPSSGEV
+402 GSSSGEV

-417 PTQTIKVRVIN
+417 PMQTIKVRVIN

>member
-1 MKKTNQYISLLLAVL
+1 MKKTNRYISLLLALVFAA
-16 MTVGLS
+16 GLS
-22 SCIKEDYAVSS
+22 SCIKEDYADSTKN
-33 DETAT
+33 DKAT
-38 VNLMFTTRAD
+38 VSLVFDTRAP
-48 LNQDGV
+48 GV
-54 DEDARIHE
+54 DGQTVQAGLNE

-70 LVQNGKVIVNHK
+70 IVDSKSSTVNVNKFYDYSAEPGPVETKTLTIMNLPVGQKDFYVI
-82 AEGLDKGDAPVLSQT
+82 
-97 ITFWQIP
+97 
-104 KAQSTFYAVANEESV
+104 ANEGSV
-119 EGLRNKLAAY
+119 GMNDIDLDAWQEKG
-129 TPESDFNPLDDQEL
+129 TFDESDKNEL
-143 RGEIITV
+143 LQAVIASGFPKTDAEI
-150 QTGTIPGAADD
+150 AEL
-161 IATNG
+161 G
-166 LPIAGIYSEDLSD
+166 LPIAGWQSENITGT
-179 VEDGHILRIPITR
+179 EDQVIEIPITR

-201 TNNTGAPFRLDE
+201 TNNTGALFQLDQ
-213 VAMGSFFPNM
+213 VAMGSFFPNK
-223 TYLFPGKTL
+223 TYLFPGKGL
-232 PEGVTYVAHTFETN
+232 PEDVTYANHTFETN

-254 KTFCFYFYESHAG
+254 KTFCFYFYESNAG
-267 ENAYTIQLND
+267 ANAYTIQLNN
-277 GSEYGATPILVE
+277 GLEYGATPILVE
-289 PEEEGEQAT
+289 PEEEGGQPT

-344 TSEGWKKGTYR
+344 TSEGWKEGTYR
-355 SKEVNNIRLF
+355 SKEEGNNIRLF

-417 PTQTIKVRVIN
+417 PMQTIKVRVIN

>member
-1 MKKTNQYISLLLAVL
+1 MKKTNQYISLLLALVFAA
-16 MTVGLS
+16 GLS
-22 SCIKEDYAVSS
+22 SCIKEDYADSTKN
-33 DETAT
+33 DKAT
-38 VNLMFTTRAD
+38 VSLVFDTRAP
-48 LNQDGV
+48 GV
-54 DEDARIHE
+54 DGQTVQAGPNE

-70 LVQNGKVIVNHK
+70 IVDSESSTVNVNKLYDYSAEAGPVEVKTLTIMNLPVGQKDFYVI
-82 AEGLDKGDAPVLSQT
+82 
-97 ITFWQIP
+97 
-104 KAQSTFYAVANEESV
+104 ANEGSV
-119 EGLRNKLAAY
+119 EMNGINLDTWQEKGTFN
-129 TPESDFNPLDDQEL
+129 ESDKNEL
-143 RGEIITV
+143 LQAVIASRFPKTDAEI
-150 QTGTIPGAADD
+150 AER
-161 IATNG
+161 G
-166 LPIAGIYSEDLSD
+166 LPIAGWQSENITGT
-179 VEDGHILRIPITR
+179 EDQVIEIPITR

-201 TNNTGAPFRLDE
+201 TNNTGAPFQLDQ

-223 TYLFPGKTL
+223 TYLFPGKAL
-232 PEGVTYVAHTFETN
+232 PEGVAYADHTFETN
-246 ATLDEGAT
+246 ATLAEDAT
-254 KTFCFYFYESHAG
+254 ETFCFYFYESYAG
-267 ENAYTIQLND
+267 ADAYTIQLNN

-289 PEEEGEQAT
+289 PEEEGGQAT

-344 TSEGWKKGTYR
+344 TSEGWKEGTYLL
-355 SKEVNNIRLF
+355 KDGNNIRLS
-365 NDQRAA
+365 NRMAA

-393 GDGHYFEFE
+393 GDGHYFEFD
-402 GPSSGEV
+402 GSSSGEV

-417 PTQTIKVRVIN
+417 PMQTIKVRVIN

-454 LTGEGGTAPGTAE
+454 LTGESGTAPGTVE

>member
-1 MKKTNQYISLLLAVL
+1 MKKTNRYISLLLALVFAA
-16 MTVGLS
+16 GLS
-22 SCIKEDYAVSS
+22 SCIKEDYADSTKN
-33 DETAT
+33 DKAT
-38 VNLMFTTRAD
+38 VSLVFDTRAP
-48 LNQDGV
+48 GV
-54 DEDARIHE
+54 DGQTVQAGLNE

-70 LVQNGKVIVNHK
+70 IVDSKSSTVNVNKFYDYSAEAGPVEVKTLTIMNLPVGQKDFYVI
-82 AEGLDKGDAPVLSQT
+82 
-97 ITFWQIP
+97 
-104 KAQSTFYAVANEESV
+104 ANEGSV
-119 EGLRNKLAAY
+119 GMNDIDLDAWQEKG
-129 TPESDFNPLDDQEL
+129 TFDDSDKNEL
-143 RGEIITV
+143 LQAVISSGFPKTEI
-150 QTGTIPGAADD
+150 AEL
-161 IATNG
+161 G
-166 LPIAGIYSEDLSD
+166 LPIAGVKSENITGT
-179 VEDGHILRIPITR
+179 EDQVIEIPITR

-201 TNNTGAPFRLDE
+201 TNNTGAPFRLDQ

-223 TYLFPGKTL
+223 TYLFPGKAL
-232 PEGVTYVAHTFETN
+232 PEGVAYADYTFETN
-246 ATLDEGAT
+246 ATLAKDAT
-254 KTFCFYFYESHAG
+254 ETFCFYFYESNAG

-328 WQHEEVSF
+328 WRHEEVSF

-344 TSEGWKKGTYR
+344 TSEGWKEDTYFL
-355 SKEVNNIRLF
+355 KDGNNIRLF
-365 NDQRAA
+365 NNQRAA

-417 PTQTIKVRVIN
+417 PMQTIKVRVIN

>member
-1 MKKTNQYISLLLAVL
+1 MKKTNRYISLLLALVFAA
-16 MTVGLS
+16 GLS
-22 SCIKEDYAVSS
+22 SCIKEDYADSTKN
-33 DETAT
+33 DKAT
-38 VNLMFTTRAD
+38 VSLVFDTRAP
-48 LNQDGV
+48 GV
-54 DEDARIHE
+54 DGQTVQAGPNE

-70 LVQNGKVIVNHK
+70 IVDSESSTVNVNKFYDYSAEAGPVEVKTLTIMNLPVGQKDFYVI
-82 AEGLDKGDAPVLSQT
+82 
-97 ITFWQIP
+97 
-104 KAQSTFYAVANEESV
+104 ANESSV
-119 EGLRNKLAAY
+119 EMNDIDLDAWQEKGTFDDSDKNELLQAVISSGFPKTEIAKL
-129 TPESDFNPLDDQEL
+129 
-143 RGEIITV
+143 
-150 QTGTIPGAADD
+150 
-161 IATNG
+161 G
-166 LPIAGIYSEDLSD
+166 LPIAGWQSENIST
-179 VEDGHILRIPITR
+179 EDQVIEIPITR

-201 TNNTGAPFRLDE
+201 TNNTGAPFQLDQ
-213 VAMGSFFPNM
+213 VAMGSFFQNM

-232 PEGVTYVAHTFETN
+232 SEGVTYAAHTFETN
-246 ATLDEGAT
+246 ATLEEGAT
-254 KTFCFYFYESHAG
+254 ETFCFYFYESYAG
-267 ENAYTIQLND
+267 ADAYTIQLND

-289 PEEEGEQAT
+289 PEEEGGQAT

-344 TSEGWKKGTYR
+344 TSEGWKEGTYFL
-355 SKEVNNIRLF
+355 KDGNNIRLY
-365 NDQRAA
+365 NRMAA

-393 GDGHYFEFE
+393 GDGHYFEFD
-402 GPSSGEV
+402 GSSSGEV

-417 PTQTIKVRVIN
+417 PMQTIKVRVIN

>member
-1 MKKTNQYISLLLAVL
+1 MKKTNRYISLLLALVFAA
-16 MTVGLS
+16 GLS
-22 SCIKEDYAVSS
+22 SCIKEDYADSTKN
-33 DETAT
+33 DKAT
-38 VNLMFTTRAD
+38 VSLVFDTRAP
-48 LNQDGV
+48 GV
-54 DEDARIHE
+54 DGQTVQAGPNE

-70 LVQNGKVIVNHK
+70 IVDSESSTVNVNKLYDYSAEAGPVEVKTLTIMNLPVGQKDFYVI
-82 AEGLDKGDAPVLSQT
+82 
-97 ITFWQIP
+97 
-104 KAQSTFYAVANEESV
+104 ANEGSV
-119 EGLRNKLAAY
+119 EMNGINLDTWQEKGTFN
-129 TPESDFNPLDDQEL
+129 ESDKNEL
-143 RGEIITV
+143 LQAVIASRFPKTDAEI
-150 QTGTIPGAADD
+150 AEF
-161 IATNG
+161 G
-166 LPIAGIYSEDLSD
+166 LPIAGWQSENITGT
-179 VEDGHILRIPITR
+179 EDQVIEIPITR

-201 TNNTGAPFRLDE
+201 TNNTGAPFQLDQ

-223 TYLFPGKTL
+223 TYLFPGKAL
-232 PEGVTYVAHTFETN
+232 PEGVAYADHTFETN
-246 ATLDEGAT
+246 ATLAEDAT
-254 KTFCFYFYESHAG
+254 ETFCFYFYESYAG
-267 ENAYTIQLND
+267 ADAYTIQLNN

-289 PEEEGEQAT
+289 PEEEGGQAT

-344 TSEGWKKGTYR
+344 TSEGWKEGTYLL
-355 SKEVNNIRLF
+355 KDGNNIRLS
-365 NDQRAA
+365 NRMAA

-393 GDGHYFEFE
+393 GDGHYFEFD
-402 GPSSGEV
+402 GSSSGEV

-417 PTQTIKVRVIN
+417 PMQTIKVRVIN

>member
-1 MKKTNQYISLLLAVL
+1 MKKTNRYISLLLALVFAA
-16 MTVGLS
+16 GLS
-22 SCIKEDYAVSS
+22 SCIKEDYADSTKN
-33 DETAT
+33 DKAT
-38 VNLMFTTRAD
+38 VSLVFDTRAP
-48 LNQDGV
+48 GV
-54 DEDARIHE
+54 DGQTVQAGPNE

-70 LVQNGKVIVNHK
+70 IVDSESSTVNVNKLYDYSTEAGPVEVKTLTIMNLPVGQKDFYVI
-82 AEGLDKGDAPVLSQT
+82 
-97 ITFWQIP
+97 
-104 KAQSTFYAVANEESV
+104 ANEGSV
-119 EGLRNKLAAY
+119 EMNGINLDTWQEKGTFN
-129 TPESDFNPLDDQEL
+129 ESDKNEL
-143 RGEIITV
+143 LQAVIASRFPKTDAEI
-150 QTGTIPGAADD
+150 AEL
-161 IATNG
+161 G
-166 LPIAGIYSEDLSD
+166 LPIAGWQSENITGT
-179 VEDGHILRIPITR
+179 EDQVIEIPITR

-201 TNNTGAPFRLDE
+201 TNNTGAPFQLDQ

-223 TYLFPGKTL
+223 TYLFPGKAL
-232 PEGVTYVAHTFETN
+232 PEGVAYADHTFETN
-246 ATLDEGAT
+246 ATLAEDAT
-254 KTFCFYFYESHAG
+254 ETFCFYFYESYAG
-267 ENAYTIQLND
+267 ADAYTIQLNN

-289 PEEEGEQAT
+289 PEEEGGQAT

-344 TSEGWKKGTYR
+344 TSEGWKEGTYLL
-355 SKEVNNIRLF
+355 KDGNNIRLS
-365 NDQRAA
+365 NRMAA

-393 GDGHYFEFE
+393 GDGHYFEFD
-402 GPSSGEV
+402 GSSSGEV

-417 PTQTIKVRVIN
+417 PMQTIKVRVIN